1 MTAGIILGGDT
12 YPHCIVEDLKAERQQ
27 SIDSVMVLK
36 RQTQQFNNDRGYDLI
51 TLPGNTTNCVFYKE
65 RSQH

>member
-27 SIDSVMVLK
+27 SIDVCVP
-36 RQTQQFNNDRGYDLI
+36 TGAPAPTIADDETDTETI
-51 TLPGNTTNCVFYKE
+51 NTSP
-65 RSQH
+65 RR